1 MSALLPPEFLFR
13 YTFSAKRITGL
24 PRRGKRLL
32 NLPAE
37 CALPSLAGLAKR
49 AEFGEV
55 RIAWND
61 RGLGVSV
68 TVAGKSGPPLSDPE
82 KLGQSDGLRLWI
94 DTRCTQ
100 TVHRAGRFCHQFAL
114 LPVGGGEDGLQPI
127 ATLWPVARANEDP
140 PAYDSDLLPVQ
151 SKISDRDYR
160 LEAWIPA
167 DALHGYDPESQP
179 RLGFSY
185 LLNDSELGRQ
195 FLSVSDEFPFD
206 ADPSLWCT
214 LELVSE

>member
-1 MSALLPPEFLFR
+1 MSTLLPPEFLFR
-13 YTFSAKRITGL
+13 YTFSAKRMTGL

-32 NLPAE
+32 NLPPE
-37 CALPSLAGLAKR
+37 CALTSLARLAER
-49 AEFGEV
+49 ADFGEV

-68 TVAGKSGPPLSDPE
+68 SVAGKSGPPLSDPE
-82 KLGQSDGLRLWI
+82 RLGQLDGLRLWI

-100 TVHRAGRFCHQFAL
+100 NVHRAGRFWHQFAL
-114 LPVGGGEDGLQPI
+114 HPVGGGEDGLQPV

-140 PAYDSDLLPVQ
+140 PAYDSDLLPIQ
-151 SKISDRDYR
+151 SEISDQGYR
-160 LEAWIPA
+160 LEAWLPA

-185 LLNDSELGRQ
+185 LLHDSELGRQ
-195 FLSVSDEFPFD
+195 FLSVTEDFPFD
-206 ADPSLWCT
+206 ADPSLWCA